1 MYVSQESQATSE
13 GRERA
18 KAETRPEN
26 WRCKLDAE
34 ACSLARCITSLQFN
48 LFRCIRG

>member
-34 ACSLARCITSLQFN
+34 ACSLARCIRSLQYN